1 MALSK
6 VTSEVLNQLSQTL
19 DNHREDINHVQED
32 MNSRLESFIWDDPV
46 GLAYKAKYY
55 EDLKPIQEKLIP
67 NLISYCSYL
76 QQQAAVID
84 EFGVI

>member
-32 MNSRLESFIWDDPV
+32 MNTRLESFIWDDPV